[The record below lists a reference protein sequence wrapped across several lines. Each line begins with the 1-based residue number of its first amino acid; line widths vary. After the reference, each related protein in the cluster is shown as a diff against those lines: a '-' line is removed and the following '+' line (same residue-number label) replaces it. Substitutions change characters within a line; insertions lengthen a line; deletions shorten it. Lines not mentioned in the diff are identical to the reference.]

1 MKAVGA
7 VYLSRLKPHGQ
18 TAADGTFLLTMQAY
32 DRQGHKQVQPW
43 RLLWSGLDA
52 KTFWD
57 VHRGQLLPGT
67 AIEVTCSHI
76 RQVAST
82 GRGCGP
88 EIIANVN
95 SLHLLPKAANCC
107 KHQDKPQPIA
117 RLPDSLSA
125 IY

>member
-1 MKAVGA
+1 MRAVGA

-18 TAADGTFLLTMQAY
+18 TSADGTFLLSLQAY
-32 DRQGHKQVQPW
+32 DRQSHKQVQPW
-43 RLLWSGLDA
+43 RLLWSGPEA

-82 GRGCGP
+82 GRGFGP

-95 SLHLLPKAANCC
+95 SLQLLPKAANS
-107 KHQDKPQPIA
+107 HQPNRQA
-117 RLPDSLSA
+117 CA
-125 IY
+125 A